1 VRHEHEHLANAYVC
15 ELGGKALNH
24 LSIPYKIFSVLN
36 YVLIGFLGILCLLPL
51 VHMLAVSFSAPN
63 AASANLV
70 GVWPIGFTVDAYIKT
85 LDNDNFLRALMNG
98 ITRTVAGT
106 VLSMSLITLTAYA
119 LSKDNRDFRGRTFYM
134 WTFVFT
140 MLMHAGL
147 VPTYILVQKMGMINT
162 LWALILPGAVNIF
175 NMILLLNFFRSSVP
189 KALEEAAYMDGA
201 GHFRTVSSIY
211 LPLALP
217 AIATVS
223 LFTMVGQ
230 WNSWFDGLIY
240 ITNAKYY
247 PLATFLQTIIVQ
259 RDLSSMNVSADDLE
273 QMSEQTVRASQMFIG
288 VVPILLVY
296 PFLQKYF
303 VKGIVMGSVKE

>member
-1 VRHEHEHLANAYVC
+1 M
-15 ELGGKALNH
+15 NH
-24 LSIPYKIFSVLN
+24 LSMPYKIFSVFN
-36 YVLIGFLGILCLLPL
+36 YVCMGLLAVICLLPL
-51 VHMLAVSFSAPN
+51 IHILAVSFSAPA

-70 GVWPIGFTVDAYIKT
+70 GIWPMGFTVDAYTKT
-85 LDNDNFLRALMNG
+85 LANENFLRALING
-98 ITRTVAGT
+98 VTRTVAGT
-106 VLSMSLITLTAYA
+106 VLSMLLITLTAYA
-119 LSKDNRDFRGRTFYM
+119 LSKDNRDFKGRTFYM
-134 WTFVFT
+134 WVFVFT

-147 VPTYILVQKMGMINT
+147 VPTYILIQKLGMINT
-162 LWALILPGAVNIF
+162 LWALILPHAVNVF

-201 GHFRTVSSIY
+201 GHFRTVFNIY

-240 ITNAKYY
+240 ITKAQNY

-259 RDLSSMNVSADDLE
+259 RDLTSMNVSADDLE

>member
-1 VRHEHEHLANAYVC
+1 M
-15 ELGGKALNH
+15 NH
-24 LSIPYKIFSVLN
+24 LSTPYKIFSVFN
-36 YVLIGFLGILCLLPL
+36 YVFMGLLAVICLLPL
-51 VHMLAVSFSAPN
+51 IHILAVSFSAPA

-70 GVWPIGFTVDAYIKT
+70 GIWPMGFTVDAYAKT
-85 LDNDNFLRALMNG
+85 LENENFLRALING
-98 ITRTVAGT
+98 VTRTVAGT
-106 VLSMSLITLTAYA
+106 ALSMLLITLTAYA
-119 LSKDNRDFRGRTFYM
+119 LSKDNRDFKGRTFYM
-134 WTFVFT
+134 WVFVFT

-147 VPTYILVQKMGMINT
+147 VPTYILIQKLGMINT
-162 LWALILPGAVNIF
+162 LWALILPHAVNVF

-201 GHFRTVSSIY
+201 GHFRTVFNIY

-240 ITNAKYY
+240 ITKAQNY

-259 RDLSSMNVSADDLE
+259 RDLTSMNVSADDLE

-288 VVPILLVY
+288 VLPILLVY

>member
-1 VRHEHEHLANAYVC
+1 
-15 ELGGKALNH
+15 
-24 LSIPYKIFSVLN
+24 LN
-36 YVLIGFLGILCLLPL
+36 YISPTYRIFTIANYIFMAVLAVACLLPL
-51 VHMLAVSFSAPN
+51 VHILAVSFSSPA

-70 GVWPIGFTVDAYIKT
+70 GVWPIGFTMDAYTKT
-85 LDNDNFLRALMNG
+85 LDNDNFLRALING
-98 ITRTVAGT
+98 VTRTLAGT
-106 VLSMSLITLTAYA
+106 ALSMSLITLTAYA

-147 VPTYILVQKMGMINT
+147 VPTYILIQKLGMINT
-162 LWALILPGAVNIF
+162 LWALILPYAVNVF

-201 GHFRTVSSIY
+201 GHFRTVFSVY

-240 ITNAKYY
+240 ITKAQNY

-259 RDLSSMNVSADDLE
+259 RDLSSLNVSAEDLE